1 MDFMLSRYCGETR
14 EHIAIFSLIRESV
27 DKVLEKRRR
36 VGKGTNERSW
46 EREAALS
53 RPCHL

>member
-1 MDFMLSRYCGETR
+1 MLSRYCGETR

-27 DKVLEKRRR
+27 DKVLEKRKR
-36 VGKGTNERSW
+36 VRKGTNERSW

-53 RPCHL
+53 RPCHLTTF